1 MVEHKTDD
9 TNQVPESL
17 RQPGLTPLWVSVRRA
32 LDRSGTQH
40 RGSITRPT
48 LNPVSRSVLQSLLR
62 SDRKPPKR
70 IDMGKLE
77 DALIACGVGNNLCE
91 ALTLLGCPPSRNA
104 ALRRAERKRAADARA
119 TLYNAMESWQE
130 PWALCWADNITRAGI
145 LKSCDDKAVEVLV
158 GDTRRL
164 LDRLNRC
171 EGERLNRAAGVSA
184 GVSRTELAAS
194 LYGSSHALD
203 RGTKRA
209 AAVTHALRLKMSD
222 TLEHL
227 YLKESDDAQ
236 ESEDTQESD
245 TRELKDIGE
254 LEDLNDRELWE
265 MAGILH
271 DRVSAPVLTWSIP
284 VAGLSALDELIT
296 AASKASLPV
305 HLSLMALSAFP
316 VIVPHGTQV
325 LVTENPRL
333 VESAAERN
341 LRCCVVSTNGNP
353 TTSVTV
359 LLRQMRDSGASIYY
373 HGDFDSPGLN
383 ICRRMHEAS
392 CIPWKMNASDYENAI
407 ALAAETDVP
416 LEVDTGKCGPT
427 PWDPTLQKIFTDRRL
442 IIHEEFVIDTVL
454 DGFSALCQ
462 STAGD
467 SDPAD

>member
-1 MVEHKTDD
+1 MADD

-17 RQPGLTPLWVSVRRA
+17 RQPGLTSLWVSVRRA

-40 RGSITRPT
+40 RGSIARPT
-48 LNPVSRSVLQSLLR
+48 LDPASRSVLQSLLR

-70 IDMGKLE
+70 VNMSKLE
-77 DALIACGVGNNLCE
+77 EALVACGVGNNLCE

-104 ALRRAERKRAADARA
+104 ALRRAERKRAADART
-119 TLYNAMESWQE
+119 TLYNAVESWQE
-130 PWALCWADNITRAGI
+130 PWALCWADNITRAGM
-145 LKSCDDKAVEVLV
+145 LKSCDDKAVESLV

-164 LDRLNRC
+164 LDRLNRF
-171 EGERLNRAAGVSA
+171 EGERLNRAA

-203 RGTKRA
+203 RGTKCA

-222 TLEHL
+222 MREHFGL
-227 YLKESDDAQ
+227 RKSDTPQ
-236 ESEDTQESD
+236 ESEQESD
-245 TRELKDIGE
+245 GTQASDMREIKE
-254 LEDLNDRELWE
+254 LNERELWE

-296 AASKASLPV
+296 AASKAKLPV
-305 HLSLMALSAFP
+305 HLSLMALTAFP
-316 VIVPHGTQV
+316 VIVPQDTQV

-341 LRCCVVSTNGNP
+341 LRCCVISTNGNP

-359 LLRQMRDSGASIYY
+359 LLRQMSDSGAAIYY

-392 CIPWKMNASDYENAI
+392 YTPWKMNASDYENAI

-416 LEVDTGKCGPT
+416 LEIDTGNCGPT
-427 PWDPTLQKIFTDRRL
+427 PWDPTLQKVFTDRRL

-454 DGFSALCQ
+454 DGFSALGQ
-462 STAGD
+462 STD
-467 SDPAD
+467 